1 MRWAPCGFLPGQAE
15 KSWAV
20 SCSRPCSCGTR
31 TLQSHQAAAG
41 HQPRLLPLPL
51 PWSPLRSAGG
61 AGRFLGPNPGSEG
74 RKSAAA
80 KERKPAGFPCASARR
95 VRGAGRSQIANEI
108 GGGGST
114 SFLPCFLGRTREA
127 WPGHCFLQLLLGW
140 AGLSWLSPR
149 RAVRD
154 SSHDGELPS
163 RGTAHGALLSP
174 ACGDTARR
182 CPRLPAVGRGAWPA
196 PGPGEDPRGGCRAC
210 GTPKGDAEPTGASQL
225 SRHPHPRPW
234 PAGVSWWPRG
244 SAGVTLPAPV
254 LQAAPSGQLFL
265 AVGRGGCARAGRWE
279 EGGRKALG
287 LISEAISGS
296 AS

>member
-20 SCSRPCSCGTR
+20 SCSQPCSCGTR

-108 GGGGST
+108 GGGGSI
-114 SFLPCFLGRTREA
+114 SFLPYFLGRTREA

-140 AGLSWLSPR
+140 AVLALSSPCSAGQQPRRGASIPRDGTRGPAVPCLWGHSQALSP
-149 RAVRD
+149 APCGGQGGLA
-154 SSHDGELPS
+154 SAWPWGGPS
-163 RGTAHGALLSP
+163 RGLQSL
-174 ACGDTARR
+174 
-182 CPRLPAVGRGAWPA
+182 W
-196 PGPGEDPRGGCRAC
+196 DPQGGCRAHGC
-210 GTPKGDAEPTGASQL
+210 LSALTASSPPAVASWGVLVAEGQCWGHSPS
-225 SRHPHPRPW
+225 PC
-234 PAGVSWWPRG
+234 PAGSSFR
-244 SAGVTLPAPV
+244 
-254 LQAAPSGQLFL
+254 AAIS
-265 AVGRGGCARAGRWE
+265 GRGTGRVCEGRKVGGRWE
-279 EGGRKALG
+279 EG
-287 LISEAISGS
+287 SG
-296 AS
+296 AHF